1 MSYLVELN
9 KAGRHFKGVKALT
22 ELSLQL
28 AEGEVM
34 GLLGHNGAGKS
45 TTMKLILGVLAPDHG
60 HVRVLGQDPRGSQAD
75 SLRVQLGYLPENV
88 SFYDNLTGREVL
100 HYFATLKRVQHQQAD
115 QLLERVG
122 LGHAINRRVRTYS
135 KGMRQRLGLAQAL
148 LGNPR
153 LLLLDEPTVGLDP
166 MAVRD
171 VYGMIDQLKAN
182 GTSVILC
189 SHVLPGVEPH
199 IDRVAILAQGRLLAA
214 GTIDALRAE
223 ANLPLRFRAPGL
235 ELDKLLSEQLAHYQV
250 ELDSGT
256 KKGVLEMDV
265 QVQHKLAVLKTLL
278 AAPGLQDIQIQV
290 PSLDALYAW
299 YDGQVQQRSRVYA

>member
-1 MSYLVELN
+1 MSYLVDLQ
-9 KAGRHFKGVKALT
+9 KAGRHFKGVQALT
-22 ELSLQL
+22 ELDLQL
-28 AEGEVM
+28 GEGEVL

-45 TTMKLILGVLAPDHG
+45 TTMKLILGILAPSHG
-60 HVRVLGQDPRGSQAD
+60 TVRVLGQDPRGPHASD
-75 SLRVQLGYLPENV
+75 LRLQLGYLPENV

-100 HYFATLKRVQHQQAD
+100 RYFATLKRVSHQQAD

-122 LGHAINRRVRTYS
+122 LGHAVNRRVRTYS

-148 LGNPR
+148 LGKPR

-171 VYGMIDQLKAN
+171 VYGMIDQLKAD

-199 IDRVAILAQGRLLAA
+199 IDRVAILAQGRLLAC
-214 GTIDALRAE
+214 GTIDGLRAE
-223 ANLPLRFRAPGL
+223 AGLPLNISARGEQLNGTLTQKLAAHDIVVKRDDNGQIEFQAPAKDKLAVLRTLLAEPGL
-235 ELDKLLSEQLAHYQV
+235 Q
-250 ELDSGT
+250 
-256 KKGVLEMDV
+256 DV
-265 QVQHKLAVLKTLL
+265 QVQA
-278 AAPGLQDIQIQV
+278 

-299 YDGQVQQRSRVYA
+299 YDGQIQPGRGH

>member
-1 MSYLVELN
+1 MSYLVDLQGV
-9 KAGRHFKGVKALT
+9 GRHFKGVKALT

-28 AEGEVM
+28 AEGEVL

-45 TTMKLILGVLAPDHG
+45 TAMKLVLGVLAPSHG
-60 HVRVLGQDPRGSQAD
+60 TVRVLGQDPRGPHARE
-75 SLRVQLGYLPENV
+75 LRLQLGYLPENV

-100 HYFATLKRVQHQQAD
+100 RYFATLKRISHAQAD

-122 LGHAINRRVRTYS
+122 LGHAVKRRVRTYS

-148 LGNPR
+148 LGKPR

-171 VYGMIDQLKAN
+171 VYGMIDQLKAE

-199 IDRVAILAQGRLLAA
+199 IDRVAILAQGRLLAC
-214 GTIDALRAE
+214 GTIDGLRAE
-223 ANLPLRFRAPGL
+223 ARLPLTISARGESLDGILARKLAAHDIIIQRDTAGEI
-235 ELDKLLSEQLAHYQV
+235 ELQA
-250 ELDSGT
+250 GT
-256 KKGVLEMDV
+256 ED
-265 QVQHKLAVLKTLL
+265 KLAVLRTLL
-278 AAPGLQDIQIQV
+278 AEPGLQDIQVQA

-299 YDGQVQQRSRVYA
+299 YDGQIQQGRAC